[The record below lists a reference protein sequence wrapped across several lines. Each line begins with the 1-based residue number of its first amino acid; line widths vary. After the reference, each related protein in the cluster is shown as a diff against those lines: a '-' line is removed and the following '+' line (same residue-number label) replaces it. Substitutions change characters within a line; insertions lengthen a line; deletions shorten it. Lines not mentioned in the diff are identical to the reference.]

1 MVGLF
6 MIFISSVAKLYTQ
19 VRYPDGLR
27 ESIKYAEFKA
37 FIKSE
42 GTLIIKRSTR
52 QRNLIFWISQTQSKP
67 AKDSIDYE

>member
-27 ESIKYAEFKA
+27 ASIKYAEFKA
-37 FIKSE
+37 FI
-42 GTLIIKRSTR
+42 TLEKVH
-52 QRNLIFWISQTQSKP
+52 
-67 AKDSIDYE
+67 